1 MEWRTVGTV
10 RFGGEEL
17 SGKRVGGGGRR
28 RVSLTPWQRGDVG
41 KKKTRGRLKDL
52 WGGEANWKGALYRSG
67 SGAIGGDVEEAT
79 AAEARGVAYAG
90 GAPDR

>member
-17 SGKRVGGGGRR
+17 SGKRVEEGGRR

-41 KKKTRGRLKDL
+41 KKKTRGRLKEL
-52 WGGEANWKGALYRSG
+52 WGERQTGKVLY
-67 SGAIGGDVEEAT
+67 IVV
-79 AAEARGVAYAG
+79 GVALLG
-90 GAPDR
+90 VT